1 MLVRHEKK
9 KKTSTCERVKKTK
22 KHGGGATA
30 FFCGHVRS
38 ERICG
43 QTFTLSRISQQQQCP
58 LAVDHG
64 GWLLTENEP
73 VLMVPK
79 TSRKHSEEKGSN
91 SNSWGA
97 SSCVLLVCPCP
108 FNCQSAGSDVSNKSD
123 RGRDGWSR
131 AVALKDW
138 VYTSAF
144 INTSTQELPLVPGN
158 NARSFESQ

>member
-1 MLVRHEKK
+1 MWKGKK
-9 KKTSTCERVKKTK
+9 NKKTLWRRYC
-22 KHGGGATA
+22 
-30 FFCGHVRS
+30 FFLWSCQIRTHLWTN
-38 ERICG
+38 IY
-43 QTFTLSRISQQQQCP
+43 SQQNLSTTTPNVPPTCTEKCP

-79 TSRKHSEEKGSN
+79 TSWKHSEEKGSN